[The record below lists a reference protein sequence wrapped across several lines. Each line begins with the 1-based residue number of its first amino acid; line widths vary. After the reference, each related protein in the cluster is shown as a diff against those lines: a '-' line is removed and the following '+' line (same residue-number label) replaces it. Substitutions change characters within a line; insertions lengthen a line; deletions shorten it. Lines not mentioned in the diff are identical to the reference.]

1 MTSENA
7 RPAPAQHPG
16 SASENTPPPPS
27 RRGAT
32 PTTLPATLA
41 TTLEAYAAALAHA
54 PLSDQTRRT
63 YASKVRQYL
72 AWLQTAV
79 VDGDP
84 LTHPAPAT
92 GPCATTALWRA
103 SRSTPARASPR
114 PSPSMSTTSACRL
127 ARAPCGC
134 SARAPSPA
142 TSRSTPNSARTS
154 AAGSPSAR
162 CGPAPTPARR
172 CSSTAAA
179 AGSRLVARRPS
190 SPASPRPPPWT
201 TPPPPTSCGTPAPP
215 SSCVA
220 APTWSP
226 SPKSSAMPVWRPSGR
241 TPSPPRRTTSKRW
254 SYSRSIAD
262 QPYGTFPAYSG
273 RPRFEIPVGED
284 LTRVLGRGVLPVQ
297 IAESWAGQ
305 GWVRRLER
313 THPAT

>member
-16 SASENTPPPPS
+16 SASENTTTPPS

-154 AAGSPSAR
+154 AAGSP
-162 CGPAPTPARR
+162 
-172 CSSTAAA
+172 
-179 AGSRLVARRPS
+179 
-190 SPASPRPPPWT
+190 RPPPWT

-241 TPSPPRRTTSKRW
+241 TPGPPRRTTSKRW

-273 RPRFEIPVGED
+273 RPRFEIPAPGH
-284 LTRVLGRGVLPVQ
+284 L
-297 IAESWAGQ
+297 IWAGSRPSRPSPRKATHVDDELIPLRDR
-305 GWVRRLER
+305 WHRRHGHPESTGER
-313 THPAT
+313 ARLRRDCPNR